1 MSKKRLADDNQRL
14 GSVTLYEVIAK
25 DGREELARTN
35 FSLACSAIAAGFCIC
50 FSLLGEAY
58 LKMRLSHM
66 PHSYLIE
73 NIGYTFG
80 FLIVVLGRLQLFTEN
95 TITVILPLF
104 ENFNRWNF
112 TKTLKLWMV
121 VFLFNMVGTFIVA
134 YLLIHG
140 GLASGVELQS
150 MIEISKHAV
159 IHDFQDLFIR
169 GIPAGFLI
177 ASLVWLVAGNKTAAF
192 PIIFFTTYLI
202 AIGDYTHVVAGSA
215 EAFLLILNGD
225 ISIMKG
231 ISYIVAAGLG
241 NIVGGTGL
249 FAILAYGQVKDE
261 I

>member
-1 MSKKRLADDNQRL
+1 MSKKKLADDNQRL

-35 FSLACSAIAAGFCIC
+35 FSLACSAVAAGFCIC

-66 PHSYLIE
+66 PYSYLIE

-104 ENFNRWNF
+104 ENFNKWNL
-112 TKTLKLWMV
+112 TKTLKLWGV
-121 VFLFNMVGTFIVA
+121 VFIFNLIGTFIVA
-134 YLLIHG
+134 YLLVNG
-140 GLASGVELQS
+140 GLANDLELAN
-150 MIEISKHAV
+150 IVAISKHAV
-159 IHDFQDLFIR
+159 IQDFSTLFVR

-177 ASLVWLVAGNKTAAF
+177 ASLVWMIAGNKSSSFA
-192 PIIFFTTYLI
+192 IIFFTTYLI

-225 ISIMKG
+225 ITILKG
-231 ISYIVAAGLG
+231 VSYIVAAGLG
-241 NIVGGTGL
+241 NILGGTGL
-249 FAILAYGQVKDE
+249 FAILAYGQVRDE